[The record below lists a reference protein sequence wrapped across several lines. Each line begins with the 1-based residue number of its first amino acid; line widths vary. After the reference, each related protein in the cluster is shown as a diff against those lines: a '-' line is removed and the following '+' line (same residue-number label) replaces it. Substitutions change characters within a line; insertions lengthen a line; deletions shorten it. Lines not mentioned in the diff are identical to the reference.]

1 MKISI
6 KINFLQAKY
15 RELCRKL
22 DLMELLDEKEDAED
36 KLERLPLPSFEM
48 LLKHSEEENKKMN
61 AFLGGKQSYNQDLV
75 SNVVDKSVEDVDT
88 RIPLLDHKAQQQ
100 LRRRLVQDNLLR
112 TLPEILK
119 LLKLTMEDIRGD
131 LKELINSFKFT
142 ANNVVFK
149 PEEWNLLAIIILK
162 IISERNDRVKTAL
175 VGEEQKKYLTL
186 VLMSYEVDLADVDVL
201 IGYLTSDIK
210 MLIACYEI

>member
-1 MKISI
+1 MLILGFLFWII
-6 KINFLQAKY
+6 KPNS
-15 RELCRKL
+15 
-22 DLMELLDEKEDAED
+22 
-36 KLERLPLPSFEM
+36 SF
-48 LLKHSEEENKKMN
+48 
-61 AFLGGKQSYNQDLV
+61 
-75 SNVVDKSVEDVDT
+75 VEDLFK
-88 RIPLLDHKAQQQ
+88 IIFFP
-100 LRRRLVQDNLLR
+100 
-112 TLPEILK
+112 LPEILK

-186 VLMSYEVDLADVDVL
+186 VL
-201 IGYLTSDIK
+201 
-210 MLIACYEI
+210 